1 MADPF
6 GFLKY
11 ERKDNPFRPVAERI
25 LDFEE
30 LQVPL
35 SEEDRQKQAAR
46 CMACGIPFC
55 HSGQFYGGG
64 RAVSGCPNDNL
75 IPEWNDLVY
84 KGDYKRAFERLSR
97 TNPLPEMFVQ
107 RRVKKVVQKVSMALV
122 SLSMIMNALS
132 SIQPLK
138 MVG

>member
-35 SEEDRQKQAAR
+35 SEEDRQKQAALPA
-46 CMACGIPFC
+46 ACGIPFLSFWC
-55 HSGQFYGGG
+55 LYGGG

-84 KGDYKRAFERLSR
+84 KGDYKRAFERLLHV
-97 TNPLPEMFVQ
+97 PILP
-107 RRVKKVVQKVSMALV
+107 
-122 SLSMIMNALS
+122 
-132 SIQPLK
+132 
-138 MVG
+138 

>member
-1 MADPF
+1 MANPF

-30 LQVPL
+30 LQIPL
-35 SEEDRQKQAAR
+35 FEEDRQKQAAR

-75 IPEWNDLVY
+75 IPEWNDLLY
-84 KGDYKRAFERLSR
+84 KGDYKRAFDRLSR
-97 TNPLPEMFVQ
+97 TNPLPEMTGRVCPAPCGKRLY
-107 RRVKKVVQKVSMALV
+107 RR
-122 SLSMIMNALS
+122 
-132 SIQPLK
+132 P
-138 MVG
+138 

>member
-84 KGDYKRAFERLSR
+84 KGD
-97 TNPLPEMFVQ
+97 
-107 RRVKKVVQKVSMALV
+107 
-122 SLSMIMNALS
+122 
-132 SIQPLK
+132 
-138 MVG
+138 